1 MESLQASVF
10 FWLLPVNSSSPE
22 DTGIDRIRAVQDK
35 QKIYKHLFANMIYS
49 ASIFYKILMDN

>member
-35 QKIYKHLFANMIYS
+35 QKIYIFANMIYS

>member
-1 MESLQASVF
+1 MESFQASVF
-10 FWLLPVNSSSPE
+10 FWLLSVEQLFPGRHR
-22 DTGIDRIRAVQDK
+22 GIIRAVQDK